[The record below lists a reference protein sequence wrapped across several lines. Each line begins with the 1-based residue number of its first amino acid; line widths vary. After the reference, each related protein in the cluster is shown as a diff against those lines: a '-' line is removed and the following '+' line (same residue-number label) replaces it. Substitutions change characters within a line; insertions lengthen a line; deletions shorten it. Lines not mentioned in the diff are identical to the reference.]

1 MTTVDLGAGIGAAE
15 RAVPPGGL
23 RWWFR
28 DAALLAGRSVLHIR
42 RRPDQ
47 LMAAVLQPIMFFL
60 VFAYVF
66 GGAINVPGGD
76 YKQFLLPGSFG
87 QIVVFG
93 SVASMCVGI
102 AEDMRNGMMDRF
114 RSLPMSR
121 SSIVFGRALTEVLR
135 NVIAVVVLGT
145 VGFLLGF
152 RFLGSAAQA
161 IAGLGILL
169 LFGFALSWA
178 LAVIGL
184 TASSAEG
191 AQSISMPWL
200 FLLGFVSSAYV
211 PTESMP
217 GWMRVFADYSPVTVT
232 INAARDWFNGTD
244 PGEQAWQ
251 SLFWSAGLL
260 IVFVPLT
267 TSLLRR
273 RTAAT

>member
-1 MTTVDLGAGIGAAE
+1 MTAVDTRADETVREL
-15 RAVPPGGL
+15 PPTGL
-23 RWWFR
+23 AWWLS
-28 DAALLAGRSVLHIR
+28 DAMLLAGRSVRHIR

-66 GGAINVPGGD
+66 GGAIKVPGGD

-121 SSIVFGRALTEVLR
+121 ASILLGRALAEVLR

-145 VGFLLGF
+145 VGLLLGF
-152 RFLGSAAQA
+152 RFHGTVLESL
-161 IAGLGILL
+161 AGVGILL

-211 PTESMP
+211 PTDSMP
-217 GWMRVFADYSPVTVT
+217 GWMAAFAEHSPVSVT

-244 PGEQAWQ
+244 PAGQAWQ
-251 SLFWSAGLL
+251 SLLWSIGLL
-260 IVFVPLT
+260 VVFVPLT
-267 TSLLRR
+267 ASLVRR